1 MTLSDA
7 LAHYIPLI
15 DAELRLLLEPPNQS
29 VAVHYEIMQYHMGWR
44 DQALQP
50 SAAPSGKRIRPL
62 LCLLSCAAA
71 GGEPLDALPAAAGL
85 ELLHNFSL
93 LHDDIEDRSATRR
106 HRPTAWS
113 LWGVPIACNVGDG
126 MFSLSHLSFFR
137 LRERGVSESVVAAV
151 LHRFVEMTL
160 ALTEGQYLDMS
171 FEQRLDVSAAEYDAM
186 IANKTGALLGVAPE
200 IGALVGGASPE
211 EAAWYRQFGAAL
223 GRAFQLQ
230 DDILG
235 IWGDEKQTGKSTA
248 SDILTKKKTLPVLI
262 AMNNP
267 AAGAELRALYAG
279 DAFDVDDAEKVLVL
293 LDRAGAREATEE
305 AIGDAMHTARN
316 ALRQVAGSGDL
327 GSQRILL
334 ELLESLLSR
343 NS

>member
-7 LAHYIPLI
+7 IAHYVPLI
-15 DAELRLLLEPPNQS
+15 EAEIRSLLEPPNAA
-29 VAVHYEIMQYHMGWR
+29 VAVHYEIMQYHLGWR

-50 SAAPSGKRIRPL
+50 CSAPAGKRIRPL

-71 GGEPLDALPAAAGL
+71 GGEPSDALPAAAGL

-106 HRPTAWS
+106 HRPSAWS

-126 MFSLSHLSFFR
+126 MFSLSHLAFFR
-137 LRERGVSESVVAAV
+137 LRDRGIPESVVMAA
-151 LHRFVEMTL
+151 LQRFVAMAL

-171 FEQRLDVSAAEYDAM
+171 FEDRLDVSVADYDAM
-186 IANKTGALLGVAPE
+186 IAGKTGALLGVAPE
-200 IGALVGGASPE
+200 IGALIGGASTE
-211 EAAWYRQFGAAL
+211 EAECYRQYGAAL

-235 IWGDEKQTGKSTA
+235 IWGDEQQTGKSTA

-262 AMNNP
+262 GMNHP
-267 AAGAELRALYAG
+267 AAGVELRALYAG
-279 DAFDVDDAEKVLVL
+279 DAFDEEDAVKVLAL
-293 LDRAGAREATEE
+293 LDRSGARVATEDAIAE
-305 AIGDAMHTARN
+305 AMQAARS
-316 ALRQVAGSGDL
+316 ALRRVAGSGDL
-327 GSQRILL
+327 AMQRVLA
-334 ELLESLLSR
+334 ELLDSLVARS
-343 NS
+343 S